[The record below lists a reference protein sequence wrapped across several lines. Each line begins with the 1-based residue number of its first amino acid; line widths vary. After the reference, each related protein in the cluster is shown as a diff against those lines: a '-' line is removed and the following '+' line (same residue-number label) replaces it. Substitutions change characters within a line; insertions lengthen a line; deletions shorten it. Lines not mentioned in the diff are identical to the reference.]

1 MKFHVQKEV
10 WPLKG
15 VFRIARG
22 ARTQAQ
28 VVTVTLEDKGYK
40 GRGECVPYARY
51 EEDCDSVIAQLEAV
65 RSQVEAGVDLEAC
78 QSLLPA
84 GAARNALDC
93 ALWDLKAKSLN
104 QPVWALAGL
113 PEPKPLVTAFT
124 ISLDTAE
131 AMTQAAL
138 AAAGRPILKVKIG
151 GESDLDCVR
160 AVAKARPDAR
170 LIVDANEGMQ
180 ADTLPGL
187 LAEARSLNIDVV
199 EQPFAA
205 SKDQRLGQVAAPI
218 AICADES
225 FHTSAD
231 IETLVQN
238 YDAVNVKLDKTGG
251 FTEALKSI
259 RDARAAG
266 LRIMMGCMVGTSLV
280 TAPAVLLAQL
290 ADWVDLD
297 GPLLLDHDRDP
308 GLYYD
313 GSIMHPPS
321 RDLWG

>member
-15 VFRIARG
+15 IFRIARG
-22 ARTQAQ
+22 ARTQAE
-28 VVTVTLEDKGYK
+28 VVSVRLEHKGFV

-65 RSQVEAGVDLEAC
+65 RAHVKACLDIESC

-84 GAARNALDC
+84 GTARNALDC
-93 ALWDLKAKSLN
+93 ALWDLRAKSLN

-124 ISLDTAE
+124 ISLDTPE

-138 AAAGRPILKVKIG
+138 AATGRPILKVKLG
-151 GESDLDCVR
+151 GEHDLVCVR

-170 LIVDANEGMQ
+170 LIVDANEGMRP
-180 ADTLPGL
+180 DTLPGL
-187 LAEARSLNIDVV
+187 LSEARSLNIDVV

-205 SKDQRLGQVAAPI
+205 SKDSRLGQVAAPI

-231 IETLVQN
+231 IERLVQN

-251 FTEALKSI
+251 FTEALKSM
-259 RDARAAG
+259 REARAAG

-280 TAPAVLLAQL
+280 TAPAVLLAQV

-297 GPLLLDHDRDP
+297 GPLLLNHDRDP
-308 GLYYD
+308 GLVYD
-313 GSIMHPPS
+313 GSILYPPS

>member
-1 MKFHVQKEV
+1 MKFHIQEEV

-15 VFRIARG
+15 TFRIARG
-22 ARTQAQ
+22 ARTKAQ
-28 VVTVTLEDKGYK
+28 VVTVQLEHQGFV

-51 EEDCDSVIAQLEAV
+51 GEQCDSVMAQLEAI
-65 RSQVEAGVDLEAC
+65 RKQVEAGVDIEGC

-93 ALWDLKAKSLN
+93 ALWDLKAKTLN
-104 QPVWALAGL
+104 QPVWTLAGL
-113 PEPKPLVTAFT
+113 PEPKPLITAFT
-124 ISLDTAE
+124 ISLDTPE

-138 AAAGRPILKVKIG
+138 AARGQLILKVKLG

-180 ADTLPGL
+180 PDTLPCL
-187 LAEARSLNIDVV
+187 LAEARSLNIIVV

-205 SKDQRLGQVAAPI
+205 SKDSRLGQVAAPI

-231 IETLVQN
+231 IEILVQN

-259 RDARAAG
+259 REARAAG

-297 GPLLLDHDRDP
+297 GPLLLDQDRDP
-308 GLYYD
+308 GLVYD
-313 GSIMHPPS
+313 GSSVHPPS

>member
-1 MKFHVQKEV
+1 MKFHIQEEV

-15 VFRIARG
+15 TFRIARG
-22 ARTQAQ
+22 ARTKAQ
-28 VVTVTLEDKGYK
+28 VVTVQLEHRGFV

-51 EEDCDSVIAQLEAV
+51 GEECDSVMAQLEAI
-65 RSQVEAGVDLEAC
+65 RKQVEAGVDIEGC

-93 ALWDLKAKSLN
+93 ALWDLKAKTLN
-104 QPVWALAGL
+104 QPVWTLAGL
-113 PEPKPLVTAFT
+113 PEPKPLITAFT
-124 ISLDTAE
+124 ISLDTPE

-138 AAAGRPILKVKIG
+138 AARGQLILKVKLG

-180 ADTLPGL
+180 PDTLPCL
-187 LAEARSLNIDVV
+187 LAEARSLNIIVV

-205 SKDQRLGQVAAPI
+205 SKDSRLGQVAAPI

-231 IETLVQN
+231 IEILVQN

-259 RDARAAG
+259 REARAAG

-297 GPLLLDHDRDP
+297 GPLLLDQDRDP
-308 GLYYD
+308 GLVYD
-313 GSIMHPPS
+313 GSSVHPPS

>member
-1 MKFHVQKEV
+1 MKFQIQEEV

-15 VFRIARG
+15 TFRIARG
-22 ARTQAQ
+22 ARTKAQ
-28 VVTVTLEDKGYK
+28 VVTVQLEHRGFV

-51 EEDCDSVIAQLEAV
+51 GEQCDSVMAQLEAI
-65 RSQVEAGVDLEAC
+65 RKQVEAGVDIEGC

-93 ALWDLKAKSLN
+93 ALWDLKAKTLN
-104 QPVWALAGL
+104 QPVWTLAGL
-113 PEPKPLVTAFT
+113 PEPKPLITAFT
-124 ISLDTAE
+124 ISLDTPE

-138 AAAGRPILKVKIG
+138 AARGQLILKVKLG

-180 ADTLPGL
+180 PDTLPCL
-187 LAEARSLNIDVV
+187 LAEARSLNIIVV

-205 SKDQRLGQVAAPI
+205 SKDSRLGQVAAPI

-231 IETLVQN
+231 IEILVQN

-259 RDARAAG
+259 REARAAG

-297 GPLLLDHDRDP
+297 GPLLLDQDRDP
-308 GLYYD
+308 GLVYD
-313 GSIMHPPS
+313 GSSVHPPS

>member
-1 MKFHVQKEV
+1 MKFHIQEEV

-15 VFRIARG
+15 TFRIARG
-22 ARTQAQ
+22 ARTKAQ
-28 VVTVTLEDKGYK
+28 VVTVQLEHRGFV

-51 EEDCDSVIAQLEAV
+51 GEQCDSVMAQLEAI
-65 RSQVEAGVDLEAC
+65 RKQVEAGVDIEGC

-93 ALWDLKAKSLN
+93 ALWDLKAKTLN
-104 QPVWALAGL
+104 QPVWTLAGL
-113 PEPKPLVTAFT
+113 PEPKPLITAFT
-124 ISLDTAE
+124 ISLDTPE

-138 AAAGRPILKVKIG
+138 AARGQLILKVKLG

-180 ADTLPGL
+180 PDTLPCL
-187 LAEARSLNIDVV
+187 LAEARSLNIIVV

-205 SKDQRLGQVAAPI
+205 SKDSRLGQVAAPI

-231 IETLVQN
+231 IEILVQN

-259 RDARAAG
+259 REARAAG

-297 GPLLLDHDRDP
+297 GPLLLDQDRDP
-308 GLYYD
+308 GLVYD
-313 GSIMHPPS
+313 GSSVHPPS